1 MLPIPV
7 QATVRMSPAN
17 HSGTVIAAGVLA
29 ATLAAICHE
38 TLGHGLGCIGVGG
51 RITLLTSIW
60 FRCKGATSLT
70 DAGGSIA
77 SLAGGMAAILFLSLF
92 KLQSAARRLFLTL
105 FGAIS
110 LFWFAAQLI
119 DHPIVDRDD
128 WAFIAR
134 RLEWPW
140 IWRPIMV
147 GVGVVAYAA
156 TVRLMLA
163 VLRRTGAPGRQ
174 AIRVAYTAAATSA
187 VIAGL
192 MWSAA
197 PVSSAKE
204 GFLTLGIAPLG
215 LLVASGMADR
225 TAQAST
231 RGSANPRS
239 PILRSWTWIATSAV
253 VFGTFLAV
261 QGRGLGVLASIGL
274 PH

>member
-7 QATVRMSPAN
+7 QATVRTSPAD

-60 FRCKGATSLT
+60 FQCKGATSLT

-77 SLAGGMAAILFLSLF
+77 SFAGGTAAILLLSL
-92 KLQSAARRLFLTL
+92 LEIRRAVARLVLTL
-105 FGAIS
+105 FGALS

-119 DHPIVDRDD
+119 DHPIANRDD

-134 RLEWPW
+134 RMEWPW

-147 GVGVVAYAA
+147 GIGVAAYAA

-163 VLRRTGAPGRQ
+163 VLRRKAAPTRQ
-174 AIRVAYTAAATSA
+174 AVRVAYAASA
-187 VIAGL
+187 ASAIIAGL

-215 LLVASGMADR
+215 LLVASAMAGR
-225 TAQAST
+225 AAQAST
-231 RGSANPRS
+231 SKSADPRS
-239 PILRSWTWIATSAV
+239 PIPRSWTWIAASAV
-253 VFGTFLAV
+253 VFGIFLAV

-274 PH
+274 SH